1 MRSIARNAEIR
12 LLEINVNNL
21 TKKMNFIDELKEYLN
36 STTKEQVFKD
46 WEKFLI
52 KAKKKK

>member
-1 MRSIARNAEIR
+1 MRSIVRNAEIR